1 MSGRLIFVFFL
12 FLAGCSYTVSSDFLV
27 PVASVDNISCI
38 AVLPLKNKTQDP
50 NAGNAMADILSIDLM
65 KHQDFSVMDRME
77 VERVLRERDIYTPDG
92 ISPDDAA
99 GMGIILGVQAVF
111 AGEVT
116 RYYYQPSSLPTEG
129 AVPTI
134 QLSLSL
140 IDTATGQVLWTGKG
154 TFTPSGLLAEG
165 TPPITDVAQKGIEAL
180 LESFYNGINPMTE
193 ASSGVCWYDP
203 NTLFSRVIVAQPQL
217 PQTPRP
223 AVQAPRQLQAQP
235 AYRPA
240 APQQEQRTA
249 SVERPQ
255 VQMPPAKVSI
265 LNASGN
271 PRASMLV
278 GVTLIKDKINVV
290 NVSTEKYL
298 KPRTVVYYRANYYEQ
313 ALHIAK
319 LLRKMPQ
326 LVESPTYKWDI
337 TVMIGKDLK

>member
-1 MSGRLIFVFFL
+1 MPG
-12 FLAGCSYTVSSDFLV
+12 
-27 PVASVDNISCI
+27 ASVDNISCI

-65 KHQDFSVMDRME
+65 KHRDFNVMDRME

-116 RYYYQPSSLPTEG
+116 QYYYKPSSLPTEG

-134 QLSLSL
+134 QISLSL
-140 IDTATGQVLWTGKG
+140 IDTATGQVIWTGKG

-165 TPPITDVAQKGIEAL
+165 TPPRTDVAQEGIEAL
-180 LESFYNGINPMTE
+180 LDSFYNGINPRAET
-193 ASSGVCWYDP
+193 SSRVCWYDP
-203 NTLFSRVIVAQPQL
+203 NTIFSRVIVAQPQV
-217 PQTPRP
+217 PQIYRP
-223 AVQAPRQLQAQP
+223 AVQVPQRQAQP

-240 APQQEQRTA
+240 PQQQQRTA
-249 SVERPQ
+249 SVGRPQ

-271 PRASMLV
+271 PRASMMV
-278 GVTLIKDKINVV
+278 GVALIKDKVNVV
-290 NVSTEKYL
+290 NVSTEKYS

-313 ALHIAK
+313 ALHIAR

-326 LVESPTYKWDI
+326 LVESSTYKWDI

>member
-1 MSGRLIFVFFL
+1 MKISSRLIILCFL
-12 FLAGCSYTVSSDFLV
+12 FIAGCSSTVSSNFLM
-27 PVASVDNISCI
+27 PGASVDNISCI

-50 NAGNAMADILSIDLM
+50 NAGNVVADILSIDLM
-65 KHQDFSVMDRME
+65 KHQDFNVMDRME

-116 RYYYQPSSLPTEG
+116 QYYYKPSSLPTEG

-140 IDTATGQVLWTGKG
+140 IDAATGQVIWTGNG
-154 TFTPSGLLAEG
+154 TFTPTGLLAEG
-165 TPPITDVAQKGIEAL
+165 TPPITGVAQEGIEAL
-180 LESFYNGINPMTE
+180 LDSFYNGINPRAQ
-193 ASSGVCWYDP
+193 ASSRVCWYDP
-203 NTLFSRVIVAQPQL
+203 NTIFSRVIVARPQI

-223 AVQAPRQLQAQP
+223 AAQAPQRRAQP
-235 AYRPA
+235 A
-240 APQQEQRTA
+240 PQQQQRA
-249 SVERPQ
+249 AAVERPQ

-271 PRASMLV
+271 PRASMMV
-278 GVTLIKDKINVV
+278 GMALIKDKINVV
-290 NVSTEKYL
+290 NVSTEKYS
-298 KPRTVVYYRANYYEQ
+298 KPRTIVYYRANYYGQ
-313 ALHIAK
+313 ALHIAR